1 MKKMIAVFICL
12 VIGLSLVGCKNVEK
26 QNAEARTILTSVLN
40 GERNFTFKS
49 LVWNKTTEENLKRFN
64 VPTVYSARNDF
75 VPVAYMFVDLD
86 SDGVD
91 ELIVADGFAILFLI
105 LRYDGEMVYGYIVEK
120 INEVGADGSFLINRN
135 NSHSEISRVTFDGLF
150 GNVSPL
156 AYKDDTAEVYQL
168 NWEDAEK
175 EAVEAYFADWDVNTT
190 KMEWV
195 NIDY

>member
-1 MKKMIAVFICL
+1 MKKMIAVFTCL

-26 QNAEARTILTSVLN
+26 QNSEARTILTSVLN

-49 LVWNKTTEENLKRFN
+49 LVREITTEENVKKFRF
-64 VPTVYSARNDF
+64 PTVYSVRNDF

-86 SDGVD
+86 SDGID

-105 LRYDGEMVYGYIVEK
+105 LRCDGEKVYGNVVEK
-120 INEVGADGSFLINRN
+120 ISEVGTDGSFLIKRN
-135 NSHSEISRVTFDGLF
+135 NGHSELTKVTFDGVFCNLTA
-150 GNVSPL
+150 L
-156 AYKDDTAEVYQL
+156 AYKDDSAEVYQL

-175 EAVEAYFADWDVNTT
+175 EAVDAYFADWEANTT

>member
-1 MKKMIAVFICL
+1 MKKLIVVIVCSLMI
-12 VIGLSLVGCKNVEK
+12 LSLFGCNSVEK
-26 QNAEARTILTSVLN
+26 QNAEVRAVLTNVLN

-49 LVWNKTTEENLKRFN
+49 LIRDMTTEENLNKFN
-64 VPTVYSARNDF
+64 FPTVYSARNDF

-91 ELIVADGFAILFLI
+91 ELIVADGFAVLFLI

-120 INEVGADGSFLINRN
+120 INEVSADGSFLIKRN

-156 AYKDDTAEVYQL
+156 AYKDDTHNIYQL
-168 NWEDAEK
+168 NWQDAEK
-175 EAVEAYFADWDVNTT
+175 EAVDAYFADWEVNTT